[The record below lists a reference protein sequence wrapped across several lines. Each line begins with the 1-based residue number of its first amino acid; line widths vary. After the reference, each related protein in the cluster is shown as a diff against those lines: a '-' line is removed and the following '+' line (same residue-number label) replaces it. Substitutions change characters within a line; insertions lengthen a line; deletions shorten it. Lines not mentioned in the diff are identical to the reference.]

1 MLHTIEVQIDANG
14 HIEPVEP
21 SIRLSVGRGLLTLLD
36 DKAFNQPETPKTE
49 NPFDDLFGIVKA
61 THSVSL
67 EEIELAISEQGLER
81 FNDCN

>member
-21 SIRLSVGRGLLTLLD
+21 SIRLPVGRGLLTLLD
-36 DKAFNQPETPKTE
+36 AKAFNRPEMPKTE

>member
-21 SIRLSVGRGLLTLLD
+21 SIRLPVGRGLLTLLD
-36 DKAFNQPETPKTE
+36 AKAFNQPEMPKTE